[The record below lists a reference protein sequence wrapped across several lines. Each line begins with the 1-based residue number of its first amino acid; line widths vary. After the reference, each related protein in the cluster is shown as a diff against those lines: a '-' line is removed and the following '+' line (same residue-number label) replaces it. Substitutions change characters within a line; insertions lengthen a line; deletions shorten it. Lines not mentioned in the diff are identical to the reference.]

1 MKTMQILNIEQGTAE
16 WLAAR
21 AGVITGTRLKD
32 VMAKKGTKARDELIY
47 ELIAEK
53 IAPIPEKYKSS
64 AMERGNIVEDVAKE
78 QYYKNF

>member
-1 MKTMQILNIEQGTAE
+1 
-16 WLAAR
+16 
-21 AGVITGTRLKD
+21 
-32 VMAKKGTKARDELIY
+32 MAKKGTKARDELIY

-53 IAPIPEKYKSS
+53 IAPIPEKYKSA